1 MNQLKSKRV
10 EMGWS
15 QQRLAAESG
24 VGQTTISAIERGA
37 MNPTVEVALKLAKT
51 MNTSLDDLFL
61 KEAAQ

>member
-15 QQRLAAESG
+15 QQRLATESG

-51 MNTSLDDLFL
+51 MNTSIDDLFL

>member
-15 QQRLAAESG
+15 QQRLATESG

-51 MNTSLDDLFL
+51 MNTSIDDLFL
-61 KEAAQ
+61 KEIAR